1 MTEQRY
7 RVEFDDEAAKQLR
20 KLDKSARSRILLA
33 IDKLETN
40 PRPDGVKK
48 LKGHE
53 NRWRIR
59 VGDWRVVYRIEDGLL
74 VVIVVAVG
82 QRDKVYKA
90 K

>member
-1 MTEQRY
+1 VSEKRY
-7 RVEFDDEAAKQLR
+7 RVEFDDDASKQLR
-20 KLDKSARSRILLA
+20 KLDKLARSRVMLA
-33 IDKLETN
+33 LVKLETD

-48 LKGHE
+48 LTGYE

-59 VGDWRVVYRIEDGLL
+59 VGDWHVVYRIEDGLL

-82 QRDKVYKA
+82 HRSKVYKA

>member
-1 MTEQRY
+1 MSEKRY
-7 RVEFDDEAAKQLR
+7 RIEFEPEADKQLR
-20 KLDKSARSRILLA
+20 KLDKGARSRINLVLV
-33 IDKLETN
+33 DLETD

-48 LKGHE
+48 LKGYE

-59 VGDWRVVYRIEDGLL
+59 TGDWRIVYEIEDGLL

-82 QRDKVYKA
+82 HRSKVYKV